1 MDYVREAKRTFS
13 RFGIAYAAF
22 LLAGTLIQME
32 VAVILQGLASLSG
45 RTLEMGGMTMF
56 FMSLPLYL
64 IGAPVCWLIVKD
76 LPTPCRPMPGKLTF
90 RQMMVIFVICISIM
104 YIGNLIGLILM
115 TIVNG
120 IQGKPPMNPL
130 NDVID
135 SLNPWMI
142 FVLMVVM
149 APLFEEFL
157 YRKLLID
164 RTAQYGDKVSI
175 LMSGFLFGLSH
186 GNFYQ
191 FFYAF
196 GLGIVFAYIYLNTG
210 KLRYTIGLHAII
222 NFMGS
227 LLALQVAKSQ
237 ILTYIYGVLML
248 ALVVLGIVFLILF
261 RRKIV
266 LLGAWQ
272 EIPRGRRFRTL
283 FLNFGMLLFFF
294 VSLGMFLMT
303 GQ

>member
-45 RTLEMGGMTMF
+45 RTMDMGGMTLF
-56 FMSLPLYL
+56 FLSLPLYV

-90 RQMMVIFVICISIM
+90 RQMAVLFVICISIM
-104 YIGNLIGLILM
+104 YVGNIIGLILM
-115 TIVNG
+115 SIVNG

-135 SLNPWMI
+135 SLKPWMI

-196 GLGIVFAYIYLNTG
+196 GLGMVFAYIYLNTG
-210 KLRYTIGLHAII
+210 KLRYTIGLHAVI

-227 LLALQVAKSQ
+227 LLALEVAKNWVV
-237 ILTYIYGVLML
+237 TVIYGLFML
-248 ALVVLGIVFLILF
+248 ALVVLGIVFLILY
-261 RRKIV
+261 RRRIV

-272 EIPRGRRFRTL
+272 EIPGGRRFQTL
-283 FLNFGMLLFFF
+283 FLNFGMILFFL
-294 VSLGMFLMT
+294 VSVGMFLLA
-303 GQ
+303 G